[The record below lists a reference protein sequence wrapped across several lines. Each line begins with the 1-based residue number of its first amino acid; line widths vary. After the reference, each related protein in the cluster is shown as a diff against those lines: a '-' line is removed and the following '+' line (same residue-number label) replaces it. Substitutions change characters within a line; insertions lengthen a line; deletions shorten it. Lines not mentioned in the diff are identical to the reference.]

1 MNTKTAN
8 QSIFLPLLFTFT
20 YILGIPP
27 LSHSQGIESSLKTI
41 FSGIDQNSDQALDKN
56 EYLNYYEKTVAPGI
70 IARHSAEGADKL
82 EQIHED
88 NRRRLIEGPF
98 GQGDKNG
105 DGKLNFDEYRD
116 YNASLMKA
124 PR

>member
-1 MNTKTAN
+1 MNKKAPK
-8 QSIFLPLLFTFT
+8 QSTFWLLLLTFT
-20 YILGIPP
+20 HILVYPP
-27 LSHSQGIESSLKTI
+27 LSHSQDIESSLKNI
-41 FSGIDQNSDQALDKN
+41 FSGIDQNSDQQLDKN
-56 EYLNYYEKTVAPGI
+56 EYVNYYEKTVAPGI
-70 IARHSAEGADKL
+70 NARHASEGADKL
-82 EQIHED
+82 EQIHNE
-88 NRRRLIEGPF
+88 NKKRLIEGPF